1 VFPSLFQLTLSTIQD
16 RLYFA
21 ALPKLPPSHN
31 ILAGLPRRTKEVEK
45 KQINFFCIDNEL
57 VYWNFFLDF
66 GPLNLGQLM
75 RFSKKLN
82 DKLRKFPAV
91 CFYSSIDPAKRTN
104 AIYLICAW
112 QVLYLNRTPEQS
124 YHGFTGLHVKDLPNC
139 SWPPISKSQGS
150 VTIAPLPHF
159 HDASPCQC
167 DYELQVLDCLR
178 SLQKAT
184 EFGFFNKDEFDVEE
198 YEYFEQVENGDL
210 NWLVQGQILAFAG
223 PSYERHVSPEGY
235 CTLAPA
241 DYIPYFQQS
250 NIGLVVRLNKKFYN
264 EQDFIDAGI
273 DHLEA
278 FFVDGSCPTMEILRS
293 VVAAFEQTVAQ
304 KKGFAVHCKAGLGRT
319 GTCIGAYLMKH
330 YGMTAKEV
338 IGWMRMCRPGMVI
351 GPQQQFMEKI
361 QKIMW
366 EEGVKAGCLDRM
378 PGENTSS
385 SSHTAAT
392 TDDSTAAFM
401 TTTTTSP
408 DNDEA
413 IVGRAGQAEGLRA
426 ARVHHRGGSGTS
438 PVPVTP
444 ETREKAAVA
453 VSSSSSPEQR
463 GAAPTT
469 ATARSLWC
477 G

>member
-1 VFPSLFQLTLSTIQD
+1 MT
-16 RLYFA
+16 
-21 ALPKLPPSHN
+21 
-31 ILAGLPRRTKEVEK
+31 PRRV
-45 KQINFFCIDNEL
+45 
-57 VYWNFFLDF
+57 
-66 GPLNLGQLM
+66 
-75 RFSKKLN
+75 
-82 DKLRKFPAV
+82 
-91 CFYSSIDPAKRTN
+91 
-104 AIYLICAW
+104 
-112 QVLYLNRTPEQS
+112 
-124 YHGFTGLHVKDLPNC
+124 
-139 SWPPISKSQGS
+139 S
-150 VTIAPLPHF
+150 VTTI
-159 HDASPCQC
+159 
-167 DYELQVLDCLR
+167 Y
-178 SLQKAT
+178 KY
-184 EFGFFNKDEFDVEE
+184 EFDVEE

-210 NWLVQGQILAFAG
+210 NWIVQGQILAFAG

-264 EQDFIDAGI
+264 EQDFIDAGL

-351 GPQQQFMEKI
+351 GPQQQFLEKI

-378 PGENTSS
+378 PGETSS

-392 TDDSTAAFM
+392 ADSAALLM
-401 TTTTTSP
+401 TTTTTTSP
-408 DNDEA
+408 DDEA

-426 ARVHHRGGSGTS
+426 ARVHHRHGNTSS

-453 VSSSSSPEQR
+453 VSSSSPPEQR
-463 GAAPTT
+463 GAAPTA